1 MAHIHV
7 LSPAEEAK
15 TPHWKAAVWS
25 GLIAG
30 VVFLVLEM
38 LLVSLIAGDSP
49 WAPMR
54 MMAAILL
61 GQGVLPP
68 PATFDVGIVAAAMV
82 VHFALAI
89 GYGLILSLL
98 VFRLET
104 GPALLIGALFGLG
117 LYVVN
122 FYGFTAVFPWFAMA
136 RNGMSILAHAV
147 FGLTAAWA
155 YKALAKRE
163 ARGGIRLSGAG

>member
-7 LSPAEEAK
+7 LSRTEEARA
-15 TPHWKAAVWS
+15 PHWKSAIWA

-30 VVFLVLEM
+30 VVFIMLEM
-38 LLVSLIAGDSP
+38 LLVSLVAGGSP
-49 WAPMR
+49 WAPVR
-54 MMAAILL
+54 MMAAILM
-61 GQGVLPP
+61 GRDVLPP
-68 PATFDVGIVAAAMV
+68 PATFDPGIVMAAMV

-89 GYGLILSLL
+89 VYGLILSLL
-98 VFRLET
+98 VYRLEV

-136 RNGMSILAHAV
+136 RNGMSVLAHAV
-147 FGLTAAWA
+147 FGLTAAWV
-155 YKALAKRE
+155 YKELAKRE
-163 ARGGIRLSGAG
+163 VRGERQPA

>member
-7 LSPAEEAK
+7 LSHAGEAK

-30 VVFLVLEM
+30 MAFLVLEM

-49 WAPMR
+49 WAPVR

-61 GQGVLPP
+61 GRDVLPP
-68 PATFDVGIVAAAMV
+68 PATFDLGIAAAAMA
-82 VHFALAI
+82 VHFVLAVV
-89 GYGLILSLL
+89 YGLVLSLL
-98 VFRLET
+98 IYRLET

-117 LYVVN
+117 LYAVN

-155 YKALAKRE
+155 YKELAKRE
-163 ARGGIRLSGAG
+163 SGSLARQPS

>member
-1 MAHIHV
+1 MAYIHV
-7 LSPAEEAK
+7 VSQAEEAK

-38 LLVSLIAGDSP
+38 LLVSLVAGDSP
-49 WAPMR
+49 WAPVR

-68 PATFDVGIVAAAMV
+68 PATFDLGIAAAAML
-82 VHFALAI
+82 VHFTLAI
-89 GYGLILSLL
+89 VYGLILSLL

-136 RNGMSILAHAV
+136 RNWMSVLAHAV

-155 YKALAKRE
+155 YKELARRE
-163 ARGGIRLSGAG
+163 TRSERRLA

>member
-7 LSPAEEAK
+7 LSHAEAAR
-15 TPHWKAAVWS
+15 TPRWKAAVWA

-30 VVFLVLEM
+30 VIFIMLEM
-38 LLVSLIAGDSP
+38 LLVSLIAGGSP
-49 WAPMR
+49 WAPVR

-68 PATFDVGIVAAAMV
+68 PATFDLGVAVAAMV
-82 VHFALAI
+82 VHSALAVV
-89 GYGLILSLL
+89 YGLILSLL
-98 VFRLET
+98 IYRLEL
-104 GPALLIGALFGLG
+104 GPALLIGALFGIG

-136 RNGMSILAHAV
+136 RNWMSVLAHAL

-155 YKALAKRE
+155 YKELAKHE
-163 ARGGIRLSGAG
+163 VRGERQPT